1 MALKV
6 SKKLSF
12 VSSMFLEIAF
22 PFAKRALY
30 NDRKSIFDSVP
41 FSNKTLVLPSFLS
54 LLPIFGLISLAL
66 ILGWVVALV
75 ANTRQGAPQ
84 PLPEWQDV
92 GRLIPL
98 GAEVLLAIILAHLPL
113 VLVFGVA
120 WALGSNIGSTF
131 YGIIYNMGQLCCL
144 VPLSLVYMMIAWIV
158 LGLGILEFSESL
170 RREDLYRLGYHW
182 DRARTHANLISGWLI
197 RVLVVTLGLM
207 LIPILGWI
215 AAAIMFWPVQGILL
229 GELGRLMDGRVPRKK
244 ER

>member
-1 MALKV
+1 MYLQRAFTLPFDDPRWLAKLLPLLAL
-6 SKKLSF
+6 SLF
-12 VSSMFLEIAF
+12 
-22 PFAKRALY
+22 
-30 NDRKSIFDSVP
+30 
-41 FSNKTLVLPSFLS
+41 S
-54 LLPIFGLISLAL
+54 LLPIFGLIPLAL

-75 ANTRQGAPQ
+75 ANIRQGAPR

-98 GAEVLLAIILAHLPL
+98 GAEVLLAIILAHLPI
-113 VLVFGVA
+113 VMVFGVA

-170 RREDLYRLGYHW
+170 RREDLYRLRYHW
-182 DRARTHANLISGWLI
+182 DRARTHVNLISGWLI

-207 LIPILGWI
+207 LIPVLGWI
-215 AAAIMFWPVQGILL
+215 AAAIIFWPVQGILL
-229 GELGRLMDGRVPRKK
+229 GELGRLMDGRIPRKK